1 MNLLVISRCI
11 VIFLGVS
18 GLYSLIFRG
27 YPDKKYILGV
37 ILGNATKFQRCTH
50 QLASTVEKRLK
61 KICKLIPLCI
71 IWRFCQERN
80 TRYFEGGKE
89 HNSVIKNRCLQY
101 LFCWHKTDPLVST
114 NEFFNSL
121 DSGFELSLEV

>member
-50 QLASTVEKRLK
+50 QLASTVEKRGK
-61 KICKLIPLCI
+61 NIWKLISLCI
-71 IWRFCQERN
+71 VLTVWQERN
-80 TRYFEGGKE
+80 MRYFEGENEEIIVMKY
-89 HNSVIKNRCLQY
+89 RCLQY
-101 LFCWHKTDPLVST
+101 LFCWHKTDLVVST
-114 NEFFNSL
+114 NEFLESL
-121 DSGFELSLEV
+121 DSGFE